1 MSTLAFDLIPRV
13 PTHNI
18 QDATKVIS
26 FMTCPRMY
34 FYEYV
39 LGWQPETPSNHLAFG
54 IAWHKAMEVIHTEG
68 YDADTVLK
76 AHAAFLKTYREYY
89 PPETDELFHPK
100 TPDNAL
106 IVLANYA
113 NKYKTDDLKFKVL
126 HVEIGGKIAVNMEQY
141 LYFRMDTICSGDRGH
156 FSLEH
161 KTASSFYMWEN
172 QWPLSMQVGCY
183 SHVLHCLFP
192 EEEVAGVTM
201 NGVAFKK
208 VKRAWEQILSGQKL
222 TVEPPFDFQRFPI
235 QRTRAQMNTWL
246 WTIQYWLDQIA
257 ANFRWLEDCSPDDPM
272 LTAFPMNSTNCT
284 KYNGCPWQDF
294 CNAWQ
299 NPLARCDEPPLGHVI
314 RHWNPSAEE
323 TQTDI
328 QIAEGQA
335 TVIKKEKSHEDES

>member
-1 MSTLAFDLIPRV
+1 MSTRAYDLIPQV
-13 PTHNI
+13 KQHNI
-18 QDATKVIS
+18 QDSTKVIS

-54 IAWHKAMEVIHTEG
+54 IAWHKAMEVLLAEG
-68 YDADTVLK
+68 YGAEQVLK
-76 AHAAFLKTYREYY
+76 AHREFLHVYRGYY
-89 PPETDELFHPK
+89 GPETDELFHPK

-113 NKYKTDDLKFKVL
+113 NKYKNDHRDFDVL
-126 HVEIGGKIAVNMEQY
+126 HIEIGGRIAVNVDQT
-141 LYFRMDTICSGDRGH
+141 LYFRMDTICEDSQGH

-172 QWPLSMQVGCY
+172 QWPLSIQVGTY
-183 SHVLHCLFP
+183 THVLHCLFP
-192 EEEVAGVTM
+192 NEEIVGVKM

-208 VKRAWEQILSGQKL
+208 IKKAWDQIAKGEKL
-222 TVEPPFDFQRFPI
+222 TVDPPFDFLRLPI
-235 QRTRAQMNTWL
+235 RRSRAQMNTWL
-246 WTIQYWLDQIA
+246 WTVQYWLDQIH
-257 ANFRWLEDCSPDDPM
+257 ANFNWLADCSPDEPL

-299 NPLARCDEPPLGHVI
+299 NPLARCEEPPLGHVV
-314 RHWNPSAEE
+314 RHWDPSAEE
-323 TQTDI
+323 VKTEI
-328 QIAEGQA
+328 SIIEGQA
-335 TVIKKEKSHEDES
+335 TVSEKGKVIDE